1 MTDHDHV
8 VLGETERL
16 TFGHADLIAHDV
28 GERDHLSHWMLNL
41 YARVHFHKIETL
53 VFVQEKFESAGARI
67 ADRFARADGGLAHP
81 LAQFRG
87 HHRLRRFFQKLLM
100 PTLDRALALAEIDAL
115 AVFIGHYLN
124 FDVTR
129 TLDIALNVNVA
140 VLERGGCF
148 SRSGFQRVS
157 EFTFRVNDAHSAT
170 ATAAGCFDDDGITDL
185 VRELNPFLFGL
196 NRAFAAR
203 KNRDASLFHRIP
215 GRNFFAHQP
224 DHLRAWSDE
233 FDVAGLANLSEVS
246 RLSQKPVA
254 GMNRIDVENFRRADD
269 GRNVQVA
276 LRRRR
281 RANAGRLI
289 GKPDMKR
296 IAIDIAVHGDR
307 ANAHLFASPD
317 DPAGNFSAISDQDF
331 AKVTHDSVSGEK

>member
-1 MTDHDHV
+1 
-8 VLGETERL
+8 
-16 TFGHADLIAHDV
+16 
-28 GERDHLSHWMLNL
+28 
-41 YARVHFHKIETL
+41 
-53 VFVQEKFESAGARI
+53 
-67 ADRFARADGGLAHP
+67 
-81 LAQFRG
+81 
-87 HHRLRRFFQKLLM
+87 
-100 PTLDRALALAEIDAL
+100 
-115 AVFIGHYLN
+115 
-124 FDVTR
+124 
-129 TLDIALNVNVA
+129 
-140 VLERGGCF
+140 

-157 EFTFRVNDAHSAT
+157 EFTFRVNDAHAAT

-246 RLSQKPVA
+246 RL
-254 GMNRIDVENFRRADD
+254 
-269 GRNVQVA
+269 
-276 LRRRR
+276 
-281 RANAGRLI
+281 I

-331 AKVTHDSVSGEK
+331 AKV